1 MLKSGYR
8 ACDADEE
15 IVALAA
21 DGFHSSY
28 AVYQEELQHLKSWV
42 KEMRLDELEFA
53 RVLPMHNLF
62 TSTSTTM
69 FPSELSEARIAWSKN
84 TMLTTAVDDL
94 FDVVG
99 TREELENLITL
110 IDMQC
115 CAHPHLARIIHTCIT
130 HVGRARRSRLLLRA
144 RGDPLPRRLQHEQRD
159 RSQGGGSAEPQR
171 HQPRRRARESL
182 HQPPFQLQS
191 SAVSPVSGSIDACDV
206 AMQWAEMVRAM
217 MAEAEWRMT
226 GHVPSMEEYMSV
238 GLPSFA
244 LGRSSPRRCT
254 LLGRSSW
261 MVFLFIFSFF

>member
-1 MLKSGYR
+1 MLKFPIYATLDRLEHRRNIEHFKPGGFRMLKSGYR

-130 HVGRARRSRLLLRA
+130 HVL
-144 RGDPLPRRLQHEQRD
+144 
-159 RSQGGGSAEPQR
+159 
-171 HQPRRRARESL
+171 
-182 HQPPFQLQS
+182 PPFQLHVVL
-191 SAVSPVSGSIDACDV
+191 VS
-206 AMQWAEMVRAM
+206 
-217 MAEAEWRMT
+217 
-226 GHVPSMEEYMSV
+226 
-238 GLPSFA
+238 
-244 LGRSSPRRCT
+244 
-254 LLGRSSW
+254 
-261 MVFLFIFSFF
+261 